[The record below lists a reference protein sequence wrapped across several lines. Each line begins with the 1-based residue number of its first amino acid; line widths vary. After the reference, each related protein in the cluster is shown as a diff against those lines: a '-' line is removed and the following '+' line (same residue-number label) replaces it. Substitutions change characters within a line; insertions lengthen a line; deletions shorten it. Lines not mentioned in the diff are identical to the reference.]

1 MIYVLAGLVALAVL
15 VLVGRWE
22 RGHRADVQNRGMGRV
37 LAAVGPLDQPSLDAF
52 RYLFNFQCLLYKRG
66 TNPFAL
72 ELCTDA
78 QGRLVETI
86 DRRSGSP
93 RIWSLR
99 DDPIRATIRLDRVE
113 FDRLLNRLGAFK

>member
-1 MIYVLAGLVALAVL
+1 VRFEQRILTYPLVVLVVLVALVP
-15 VLVGRWE
+15 VGRWE
-22 RGHRADVQNRGMGRV
+22 RGHRADTQNRGLRSV

-78 QGRLVETI
+78 QGRLVEAI

-93 RIWSLR
+93 RIWMTPSPR
-99 DDPIRATIRLDRVE
+99 WNA
-113 FDRLLNRLGAFK
+113 A